1 MTSVSQS
8 QDLPQDLQAMM
19 KSSHSGNSRQNS
31 ACTQSYLIAT
41 HWYVVNRLKDS
52 QVQNHGAHSGTMHFS
67 LLKSAIILERP
78 PGALPFL
85 EIGVFVRVGGLL
97 QCGLYT
103 STGLRLWCPPK
114 AHS

>member
-52 QVQNHGAHSGTMHFS
+52 RVQNHGAHSGTMHFS
-67 LLKSAIILERP
+67 LLNLQSFLSVLLEHCHSLKSASL
-78 PGALPFL
+78 
-85 EIGVFVRVGGLL
+85 
-97 QCGLYT
+97 
-103 STGLRLWCPPK
+103 
-114 AHS
+114 